1 MPIQADATSYSVLD
15 FLKWQTDGTLQLRP
29 PFQRGA
35 VWRPVQKSALID
47 SVLRGY
53 PIPAL
58 FLQDRSEPD
67 TFKRQLVVIDGQQ
80 RLRTILSYV
89 DPTSLPDRDERDE
102 FSLLAIHDP
111 DRAGQTFAQLAEGDK
126 HQILG
131 TRLNVYIVSAI
142 VPEGEILEVF
152 RRMNTYGARLNRQ
165 ELRNAKW
172 SGVFKEVSYR
182 LAADAFDYWLK
193 WGLFNRQTIA
203 EMADAEFTS
212 DLLLLVRTGVQATN
226 QDALDKAYKDFDAE
240 LPEADSCVQRFHDIL
255 GLIDEVFEQGPR
267 VRRLRTKMWTY
278 SLFAVLQDLRYGGP
292 VVETPDAVARDLD
305 VEAIKA
311 GALEA
316 NRRIEASDL
325 PEDVDRARRGA
336 ANDASSRRIRSDF
349 LRDLLDAA

>member
-1 MPIQADATSYSVLD
+1 MPIEASATSYSVLD
-15 FLKWQTDGTLQLRP
+15 FLKWQTDGTLQLRA

-58 FLQDRSEPD
+58 FLQDRSDPD
-67 TFKRQLVVIDGQQ
+67 TFMRQLVVIDGQQ

-102 FSLLAIHDP
+102 FSLLAIHDE
-111 DRAGQTFAQLAEGDK
+111 DRAGKTFAGLSEEDK
-126 HQILG
+126 HQILA
-131 TRLNVYIVSAI
+131 TRLNVYIVSAV

-182 LAADAFDYWLK
+182 LAADAFDYWLR
-193 WGLFNRQTIA
+193 WGLFNRQSIA
-203 EMADAEFTS
+203 EMYDVEFTS
-212 DLLLLVRTGVQATN
+212 DLLLLVRSGVQATN
-226 QDALDKAYKDFDAE
+226 QDTLDKAYRELDAE
-240 LPEADSCVQRFHDIL
+240 FPDADTCTRRFHDIL
-255 GLIDEVFEQGPR
+255 GLIDAIFEEGTR
-267 VRRLRTKMWTY
+267 IRRLRTKMWTY
-278 SLFAVLQDLRYGGP
+278 SLFAVLQELRYGGP
-292 VVETPDAVARDLD
+292 VNDGANAVARDLD
-305 VEAIKA
+305 MDTVKE
-311 GALEA
+311 GTLEA

-336 ANDASSRRIRSDF
+336 ASDASSRRVRGEF
-349 LRDLLDAA
+349 LRSLLGAA

>member
-1 MPIQADATSYSVLD
+1 MPIEAAATSYSILD
-15 FLKWQTDGTLQLRP
+15 FLQWQTDGTLQLRP

-47 SVLRGY
+47 SLLRGY

-58 FLQDRSEPD
+58 FLQDRSNPD

-80 RLRTILSYV
+80 RLRTVLSYV
-89 DPTSLPDRDERDE
+89 DPTSLTDRDERDD
-102 FSLLAIHDP
+102 FVLLAIHDP
-111 DRAGQTFAQLAEGDK
+111 DRAKRTFAQLAESDK

-131 TRLNVYIVSAI
+131 TRLNVYIVSAV
-142 VPEGEILEVF
+142 VPDGEILEVF

-193 WGLFNRQTIA
+193 WGLFNRQSIA

-212 DLLLLVRTGVQATN
+212 DLLLLIRSGVQATS
-226 QDALDKAYKDFDAE
+226 QDALDKAYKDFEEDFPDADVC
-240 LPEADSCVQRFHDIL
+240 ARRFHDIL
-255 GLIDEVFEQGPR
+255 ALIDTIFEQGPR
-267 VRRLRTKMWTY
+267 IRRLKTKMWTY
-278 SLFAVLQDLRYGGP
+278 SLFSVLQGLRYGGP
-292 VVETPDAVARDLD
+292 VADSGDAAAQDLD
-305 VEAIKA
+305 MQAITA
-311 GALEA
+311 AAVEA

-325 PEDVDRARRGA
+325 PDDVDRARRGA
-336 ANDASSRRIRSDF
+336 AGDAASRRVRSEF
-349 LRDLLDAA
+349 LRGLLDAA